1 MSEKKKDGI
10 IYLKTNNNGDVQL
23 TYEDAVE
30 IVNNKTPFYIN
41 GQFIR
46 AKVCNSDS
54 FRICDYCDMDC
65 LCKKPIS
72 TICTDLEL
80 ATDKPIILELM
91 SKQR

>member
-1 MSEKKKDGI
+1 MNKKKKDGI
-10 IYLKTNNNGDVQL
+10 IYLKAGKDGDVQL
-23 TYEDAVE
+23 TLEEAVD
-30 IVNNKTPFYIN
+30 IVDNKTPFYIN
-41 GQFIR
+41 GNFLK